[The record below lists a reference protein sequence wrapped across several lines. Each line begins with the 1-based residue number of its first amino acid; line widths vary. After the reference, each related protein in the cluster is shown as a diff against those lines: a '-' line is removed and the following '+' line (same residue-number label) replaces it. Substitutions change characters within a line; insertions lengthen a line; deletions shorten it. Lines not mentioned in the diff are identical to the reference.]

1 MAHGPKKPMPPKLV
15 LVLALFF
22 AAAAVLADDTKKDS
36 AKEDAT
42 KKDATK
48 KDATEK
54 PVFHDITLKMALAKA
69 KKEKKIIMLDFYT
82 DG

>member
-1 MAHGPKKPMPPKLV
+1 MAHDPKKPMPPKLV

-22 AAAAVLADDTKKDS
+22 AAAAVMADDTKKDS
-36 AKEDAT
+36 A

-54 PVFHDITLKMALAKA
+54 PVFHDITLKKALAKA